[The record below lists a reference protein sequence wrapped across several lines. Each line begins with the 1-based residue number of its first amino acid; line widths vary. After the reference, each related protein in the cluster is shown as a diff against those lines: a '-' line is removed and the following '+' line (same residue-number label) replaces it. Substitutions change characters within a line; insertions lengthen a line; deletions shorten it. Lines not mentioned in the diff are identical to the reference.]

1 MSTADIASW
10 HPGTVMQ
17 DFSLRAFAT
26 AARRRSAADIGM
38 WQIDDFENQ
47 IILTPRHIME
57 PGLMASSPSSCPETI
72 HGSFQWSTSGMDII
86 DLQTKHDHWW
96 ARTCWIGWSKYMGG
110 FLWFHGLPCTDSGSA
125 CCWSQT
131 LSLPGGCRDNAN
143 HGKGHLQRQQ
153 IFVWGKVI
161 PTILPTNL
169 GDYVWCVTLPPPLF
183 IRFRKNHIK
192 HTTPNYPYP
201 TITAYQVWIRLSL
214 LHPVLSSPKPPKKST
229 FDWAKQQLWCR

>member
-57 PGLMASSPSSCPETI
+57 PGLMASSPMINIWHGHHWSTNKTWPLVSSNLLNRLKQI
-72 HGSFQWSTSGMDII
+72 HGG
-86 DLQTKHDHWW
+86 
-96 ARTCWIGWSKYMGG
+96 
-110 FLWFHGLPCTDSGSA
+110 
-125 CCWSQT
+125 
-131 LSLPGGCRDNAN
+131 LSLIPWTSLHWFWVSMLLIAN
-143 HGKGHLQRQQ
+143 TFTARRLPWQRESWQRTPAKATNLC
-153 IFVWGKVI
+153 VG
-161 PTILPTNL
+161 PTNL

-214 LHPVLSSPKPPKKST
+214 LHPVLSSPKT
-229 FDWAKQQLWCR
+229 T